1 MPQHYII
8 TLLPH
13 GRKLHV
19 KENRNLMA
27 SLVEHAILLRA
38 DCGGKGV
45 CGKCTIT
52 LKQSDNSIRE
62 VKACQ
67 TKVDRD
73 LWLTIPPASML
84 APHIVGK
91 PAAVLPPSFTE
102 SCNTSQAVAVGYGIA
117 VDLGTTTIALYLC
130 TIKTGSVLSCVSVK
144 NPQAIYG
151 DDVMSRIGEAAK
163 EKDNLSTL
171 HKLAVRAIEWG
182 CRQLS
187 TLSHI
192 LLEDV
197 EQMTV
202 VGNPTMIHLLL
213 GIQPGTLGV
222 APYRPMFLDSQCQ
235 QARKLGFEQ
244 LDMPVHTLPQ
254 ISGFLGGDILA
265 AAIAAELDRQPAGT
279 LLIDIGTNG
288 ELIYKGEHGLYA
300 TSCATGPVFE
310 GASIS
315 CGMQALPGAIDKVTI
330 AGRTGTPRCRIIGA
344 ERIEKDGLVPG
355 GICGSG
361 IISAAAEMYRAGII
375 GTTGALVDDVDI
387 AALQKDASGAKHYIL
402 AREDHAGENR
412 KISIK
417 QKDIRSIQLGKA
429 ALFTGIDFLLKIEGK
444 TLPEKIIIGGAFGS
458 YLDKNDM
465 KDLGLLPNIDDDHI
479 ETAGNLAG
487 AGAIMALC
495 RTRYFK
501 AAQKLAAE
509 IAVIDLATRQEF
521 QKSFVA
527 NLHFPALAP

>member
-1 MPQHYII
+1 MSQHHII
-8 TLLPH
+8 EILPH
-13 GRKLHV
+13 GRKLKV
-19 KENRNLMA
+19 TKNISLLA
-27 SLVEHAILLRA
+27 SLVEHSILLRA

-45 CGKCTIT
+45 CGKCTIE
-52 LKQSDNSIRE
+52 LKHAGNTSEE

-67 TKVDRD
+67 VSVDQD
-73 LWLTIPPASML
+73 LRITIPPASML
-84 APHIVGK
+84 SPHIVEK
-91 PAAVLPPSFTE
+91 SAAVLPPSFTA
-102 SCNTSQAVAVGYGIA
+102 SYTPSRPNVVRYGVA

-130 TIKTGSVLSCVSVK
+130 NVNAGLVVSSVSVK

-151 DDVMSRIGEAAK
+151 DDVMSRIGEASK
-163 EKDNLSTL
+163 EDDNLSTL
-171 HKLAVRAIEWG
+171 QRLALRAIEWG
-182 CRQLS
+182 CRELS
-187 TLSHI
+187 TQSQI
-192 LLEDV
+192 LLRDIEK
-197 EQMTV
+197 MTV

-222 APYRPMFLDSQCQ
+222 APYRPVFFDSQCK
-235 QARKLGFEQ
+235 QAQKLGFEQ
-244 LDMPVHTLPQ
+244 LDMSVSTLSQ

-315 CGMQALPGAIDKVTI
+315 YGMQALPGAIDKVTI
-330 AGRTGTPRCRIIGA
+330 AGRTGTPRCRMIGA
-344 ERIEKDGLVPG
+344 DRTKNTGLQPA

-361 IISAAAEMYRAGII
+361 VISAAAEMYRAGII
-375 GTTGALVDDVDI
+375 RPTGALVDDADI
-387 AALQKDASGAKHYIL
+387 AALQKDDSGAKHYIL
-402 AREDHAGENR
+402 ARGDQGGENR
-412 KISIK
+412 EICIS

-429 ALFTGIDFLLKIEGK
+429 ALLTGINFLLRIEEK
-444 TLPEKIIIGGAFGS
+444 TLPGKIIIGGAFGS

-495 RTRYFK
+495 SDRYFK
-501 AAQKLAAE
+501 ATQKLAAK
-509 IAVIDLATRQEF
+509 ISVIDLATSQEF

-527 NLHFPALAP
+527 NLRFPDFPA